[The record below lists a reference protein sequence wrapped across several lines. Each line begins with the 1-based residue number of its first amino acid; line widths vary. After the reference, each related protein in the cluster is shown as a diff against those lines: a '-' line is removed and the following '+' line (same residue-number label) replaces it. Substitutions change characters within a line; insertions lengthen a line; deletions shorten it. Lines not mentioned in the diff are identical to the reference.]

1 MFDNNQIRG
10 LCALLLRETNDA
22 KIHELANA
30 LRAMIA
36 SNVEETRSKLE
47 FTAKHY
53 PEIAT
58 DSDDNAA

>member
-1 MFDNNQIRG
+1 
-10 LCALLLRETNDA
+10 LRETNDA

-53 PEIAT
+53 PEIAA